1 MPEEDEQ
8 GKGKGQRWKVRF
20 EGEIWSVCVCV
31 HVFLLK
37 SNSDGH

>member
-1 MPEEDEQ
+1 MLEEDEQ
-8 GKGKGQRWKVRF
+8 EKGKGQRWKLRF
-20 EGEIWSVCVCV
+20 EGEIVSGCK